1 MSPIR
6 YSILVR
12 NSKYP
17 ALIRERMVRR
27 YYETRNY
34 TKVAREFGTKRQ
46 RVRFWVELV

>member
-1 MSPIR
+1 MRLIR

-12 NSKYP
+12 NSKDP

-34 TKVAREFGTKRQ
+34 SQVANEFRTKRQ
-46 RVRFWVELV
+46 RVRFWVEMV